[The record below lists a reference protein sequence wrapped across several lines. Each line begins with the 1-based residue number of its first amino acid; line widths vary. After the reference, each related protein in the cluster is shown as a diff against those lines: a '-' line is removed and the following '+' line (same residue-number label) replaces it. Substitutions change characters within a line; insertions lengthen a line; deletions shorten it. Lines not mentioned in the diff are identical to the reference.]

1 MKFGLF
7 PNTTKANII
16 IIVEEIVKMLEK
28 YNHQVVICSTFNES
42 QHLLSS
48 TLKNKIYVKD
58 EDILASCDFA
68 VSIGGDGT
76 MLNTAYRTIN
86 YSVPI
91 IGLNFGKLGFLA
103 EYNLNNLENVITD
116 ITKGNYFIEERMILE
131 GECYCN
137 KGNKFYAV
145 NDFVVEKGQWP
156 KMIEIEL
163 FVDENFVTSLLADGL
178 IIATPTGST
187 AYSLSVGGP
196 IVSPIADVITLSPI
210 SPHSLTMRPLVISAK
225 QKIKIIAKSL
235 QNFVQINSDGQRV
248 ENYETPAEFIF
259 KKSEKTLK
267 LVRPLTSNYY
277 ETLRTKLM
285 LGYDVRNY
293 N

>member
-7 PNTTKANII
+7 PNTTKANIAN
-16 IIVEEIVKMLEK
+16 IVEEIVKKLQK
-28 YNHQVVICSTFNES
+28 YNHQVVISSSFKEA
-42 QHLLSS
+42 QDLLTD
-48 TLKNKIYVKD
+48 TLKKQIFVSD
-58 EDILASCDFA
+58 EDMLGSCDFA

-76 MLNTAYRTIN
+76 MLNTAFRTIN

-103 EYNLNNLENVITD
+103 EYNLNDFENVIID
-116 ITKGNYFIEERMILE
+116 ITNGNYFIEERMILE

-137 KGNKFYAV
+137 KNKKFYAV

-163 FVDENFVTSLLADGL
+163 YIDENFVTSLLADGL

-210 SPHSLTMRPLVISAK
+210 SPHSLTMRPLVVSAN
-225 QKIKIIAKSL
+225 QKIKVVAKSL

-248 ENYETPAEFIF
+248 ENYATPAEFIF
-259 KKSEKTLK
+259 KKSDKVLK